1 MSSTKYRILL
11 STVATV
17 TLMLFSACDN
27 KPACPTFTVKG
38 KIENAAGKSIYL
50 SNIGINGNIILDS
63 AKIDKNGLYTFSQPQ
78 PASYDFFFIAI
89 NGKKPI
95 PFAIDSTETVT
106 INSNADSFYE
116 SYTVEGNNESKHIK
130 EMNELQAALEKQV
143 PLRQSQRHETR
154 YTPLSASSSRIS
166 HSSILSLPLTRQRH
180 TTPCR

>member
-1 MSSTKYRILL
+1 MNGTKYRILL

-17 TLMLFSACDN
+17 TLLLFSACDN

-89 NGKKPI
+89 I
-95 PFAIDSTETVT
+95 
-106 INSNADSFYE
+106 
-116 SYTVEGNNESKHIK
+116 SY
-130 EMNELQAALEKQV
+130 
-143 PLRQSQRHETR
+143 P
-154 YTPLSASSSRIS
+154 P
-166 HSSILSLPLTRQRH
+166 
-180 TTPCR
+180 